1 MLMDLMATASTFAS
15 VIPNPTPEQPPG
27 TEGITT
33 LLNWIAWIVI
43 VLGVAGFLASA
54 GSLAYAAFSGGEVRS
69 LKGLALAIIVC
80 GLATG
85 AGAIMAVFV

>member
-33 LLNWIAWIVI
+33 LLNWISWIVI
-43 VLGVAGFLASA
+43 IIGVAGFLASA
-54 GSLAYAAFSGGEVRS
+54 GSLVFAAFTGREIQGI
-69 LKGLALAIIVC
+69 KGLAIAIIVC

-85 AGAIMAVFV
+85 AGAIMRVFV